1 MATIAKVAQA
11 VQDVFSIHAVA
22 AARESKVIERVR
34 AFTPESLAKTFVL
47 TWLGNPQATLDEMAQ
62 TAAICGTP
70 VSPQAV
76 DQRFTPQLADFFQ
89 RLLEKVVDQVISA
102 DPVETEFMRRFNGIY
117 VLDSSLV
124 SLPQELEPF
133 FPGCGGGVKG
143 RTNSAMKLQ
152 FRFNLSN
159 GELLGPLLGNARGN
173 DYHGEIQT
181 AELPAGSLRVADL
194 GYFACEHL
202 CKFSQDKVY
211 WLTRLLRVTA
221 IFDIR
226 DEPIVLWKWL
236 QRQKV
241 STVDMP
247 VKLGARHRLPCR
259 LLATRVPPQVVRKR
273 RKTLREQARNEGR
286 TVTAAQLE
294 WTRWTILVT
303 NVPPETLTLSEALTV
318 CRARW
323 QIELLI
329 KLFKQSSDLA
339 HSRGGHPWRIL
350 AEIFAK
356 LIGQVIQHWLLL
368 VSSWKTP
375 HRSLTRAAKVVRNHA
390 IVLVGMVHNTRLLRG
405 VIKTLQAALVQAA
418 KLDKRRKK
426 PNHRQLF
433 ENPDLVTG
441 LT

>member
-34 AFTPESLAKTFVL
+34 SFTPESLAKTFVL

-76 DQRFTPQLADFFQ
+76 DQRFNSQLADFF
-89 RLLEKVVDQVISA
+89 RLLLEKVVAQVISA

-117 VLDSSLV
+117 LLDSSIV
-124 SLPQELEPF
+124 PLPLELQPF
-133 FPGCGGGVKG
+133 FPGCGGGLKG
-143 RTNSAMKLQ
+143 QTNAAMKLQ

-159 GELLGPLLGNARGN
+159 GELLGPLQGNARGN
-173 DYHGEIQT
+173 DYHSEIQT

-194 GYFACEHL
+194 GYFSCEHL
-202 CKFSQDKVY
+202 QQFSQDDVY

-221 IFDIR
+221 IFDTC

-236 QRQKV
+236 RRQKV

-247 VKLGARHRLPCR
+247 VKLGASHRLPCR
-259 LLATRVPPQVVRKR
+259 LLATRVPSQVVRKR
-273 RKTLREQARNEGR
+273 RKALRKQAQNKGQP
-286 TVTAAQLE
+286 VTAEQLE

-303 NVPPETLTLSEALTV
+303 NVPPEKLTLSEALTV

-339 HSRGGHPWRIL
+339 HSRGGDPWRIL
-350 AEIFAK
+350 AEIYAK

-368 VSSWKTP
+368 VSSWETP

-390 IVLVGMVHNTRLLRG
+390 IALVSMLHNTRLLRRI
-405 VIKTLQAALVQAA
+405 VRTLQAALVQAA
-418 KLDKRRKK
+418 KLDKRSKR
-426 PNHRQLF
+426 PNHRQLL